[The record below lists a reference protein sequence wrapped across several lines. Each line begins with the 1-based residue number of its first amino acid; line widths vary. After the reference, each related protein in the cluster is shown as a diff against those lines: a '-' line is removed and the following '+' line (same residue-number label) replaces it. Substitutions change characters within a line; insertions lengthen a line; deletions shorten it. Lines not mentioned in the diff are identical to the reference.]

1 MEDVVTISMIDHV
14 NIVTERLE
22 ETRAF
27 FVDVLG
33 LAVGARPPFAV
44 EGYWL
49 YAGSKPIV
57 HMQRAP
63 TPVCPSEASALNHFA
78 FAAEDFDPMI
88 ERLLKHG
95 VAHRVVIVP
104 GTTARQVFFHDP
116 NSVRVEITEA
126 VF

>member
-1 MEDVVTISMIDHV
+1 MTIKMIDHV

-33 LAVGARPPFAV
+33 LAVGPRPPFAV

-49 YAGSKPIV
+49 YAGAKAVV

-63 TPVCPSEASALNHFA
+63 APVCPSEASALNHFA
-78 FAAEDFDPMI
+78 FAVEAFDPMI
-88 ERLLKHG
+88 ERLKRHG
-95 VAHRVVIVP
+95 VTHRIVTVP
-104 GTTARQVFFHDP
+104 GTTIRQVFFHDP
-116 NSVRVEITEA
+116 NSVRVEITET
-126 VF
+126 V

>member
-1 MEDVVTISMIDHV
+1 MTISMIDHV

-33 LAVGARPPFAV
+33 LTVGPRPPFAV

-49 YAGSKPIV
+49 YVGAKPIV

-63 TPVCPSEASALNHFA
+63 A
-78 FAAEDFDPMI
+78 F
-88 ERLLKHG
+88 R
-95 VAHRVVIVP
+95 
-104 GTTARQVFFHDP
+104 
-116 NSVRVEITEA
+116 SVRPRPARSTTSPSRSRPSIR
-126 VF
+126 

>member
-1 MEDVVTISMIDHV
+1 MTISMIDHV

-33 LAVGARPPFAV
+33 LIVGPRPPFAV

-49 YAGSKPIV
+49 YAGAKPIV

-63 TPVCPSEASALNHFA
+63 VPVCPSEASALNHFA
-78 FAAEDFDPMI
+78 FAVEAFDPMI
-88 ERLLKHG
+88 ERLRRHG
-95 VAHRVVIVP
+95 VAHRVFTVP
-104 GTTARQVFFHDP
+104 GATTRQVFFHDP
-116 NSVRVEITEA
+116 NDVRVEITEA
-126 VF
+126 VV